1 MRYVIDIDGT
11 ICTNTN
17 GKYQDAVPF
26 FDRIQHINQLY
37 DEGNIIVFHTARGMR
52 THNDDAIAAHNQW
65 YEFTKKQLD
74 GWDIKYHKLVL
85 GKPQGDI
92 YVDDKGSNDYDF
104 FLRIYEQ
111 FK

>member
-17 GKYQDAVPF
+17 GKYEDAVPF
-26 FDRIQHINQLY
+26 YDRIQHINQLY

-52 THNDDAIAAHNQW
+52 THNDDVIAAHNQW
-65 YEFTKKQLD
+65 YDFTKKQLD
-74 GWDIKYHKLVL
+74 EWNIKYHKLVL

-92 YVDDKGSNDYDF
+92 YVDDKGLNDYDF
-104 FLRIYEQ
+104 FLTIYEQ